1 MIGLAFC
8 DYRDDH
14 RRTEW
19 RVAGFINPLLILACG
34 NSPLLQQMAEA
45 VAPFAFNN
53 KEVPR
58 LQCAMVRRTHSG
70 TQNVFQLLAD
80 GCRFGQA
87 GSATTVNKQFKCVH
101 WLTPFMKFTHKI
113 NTTAEFV
120 TAWQAIPAD
129 KWRLGHYDN
138 RTLPS
143 RGDGNSPFL
152 VRENTCEPFGESLP
166 VSLNGRGDCSTSSAT
181 W

>member
-1 MIGLAFC
+1 
-8 DYRDDH
+8 H
-14 RRTEW
+14 RGAERGIARLVDT
-19 RVAGFINPLLILACG
+19 FLILPGG
-34 NSPLLQQMAEA
+34 NRALLQQLAETIA
-45 VAPFAFNN
+45 AFAFNH

-58 LQCAMVRRTHSG
+58 LQRAVIGGTHAG
-70 TQNVFQLLAD
+70 TQNVLQLLACR
-80 GCRFGQA
+80 GRFGQT
-87 GSATTVNKQFKCVH
+87 GSATAVNKQFECVH
-101 WLTPFMKFTHKI
+101 WLTPFLKFTHKI
-113 NTTAEFV
+113 NTAADFV

-138 RTLPS
+138 PTLPS
-143 RGDGNSPFL
+143 SGDGNSHFL